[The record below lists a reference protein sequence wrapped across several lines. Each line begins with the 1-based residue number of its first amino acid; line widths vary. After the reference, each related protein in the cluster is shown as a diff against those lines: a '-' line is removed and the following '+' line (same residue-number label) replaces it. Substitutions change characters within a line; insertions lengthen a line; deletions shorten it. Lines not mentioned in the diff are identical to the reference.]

1 VKVVVSALVAL
12 LAALPQSPPTLKVAV
27 TFDDLPFAGPIRH
40 DAAVERAIT
49 VRLLDAFGAHR
60 IPVTGFVIG
69 DRIAAHGEAG
79 TVDSARVA
87 LLQRWLDR
95 GFELGNHTFS
105 HADFHTTPLEEME
118 REVSRADEV
127 LAPLLAER
135 GRTLRYFRHPMLHVG
150 RDSAARVAF
159 EDFLK
164 SHGYRIAPVT
174 IDNDDYIFNDA
185 YEYASERGA
194 TDVAKRIADAFA
206 SYMDEKFVFFER
218 NSDELFGR
226 QIAQIL
232 LLHANR
238 LNADTFD
245 GLATRLERRGYRFLS
260 LDDALAD
267 PAYQSR
273 DTYSGPAG
281 ITWLHR
287 WALTKGMPKA
297 FYAGEPDVPA
307 FVHAEAK
314 R

>member
-1 VKVVVSALVAL
+1 VKAAISLLVAAFVA
-12 LAALPQSPPTLKVAV
+12 LAQPATNLRMAI
-27 TFDDLPFAGPIRH
+27 TFDDLPFAGPVRH
-40 DAAVERAIT
+40 DADTERAIT
-49 VRLLDAFGAHR
+49 TRLLDTFEAHR
-60 IPVTGFVIG
+60 IPVVGFVIAN
-69 DRIAAHGEAG
+69 RAAPDG
-79 TVDSARVA
+79 TIDPRRLA
-87 LLQRWLDR
+87 LLNGWLDR

-105 HADFHTTPLEEME
+105 HADFHATTLDEMK

-127 LAPLLAER
+127 LAPIVADR

-150 RDSAARVAF
+150 RDPRARAEF
-159 EDFLK
+159 EEFLK
-164 SHGYRIAPVT
+164 GRGYRIAPVT

-185 YEYASERGA
+185 YEYALDRGA
-194 TDVAKRIADAFA
+194 AETAQRIADSFA

-218 NSDELFGR
+218 NSDDLFGR

-238 LNADTFD
+238 LNADTF
-245 GLATRLERRGYRFLS
+245 GKLATRLEGRGYRFIP
-260 LDDALAD
+260 LDEALND

-281 ITWLHR
+281 MTWLHR
-287 WALTKGMPKA
+287 WALTRGMPKA